1 MKRPPVTYCSLECRA
16 PPSANACF
24 RNAAG
29 KGRVKTKV
37 YTDWITAAA
46 WDIAVQNPGCVSGPY
61 HLLVTVKRANLRKDL
76 DNFIKPIS
84 DLLVTMGVV
93 DDDRFCESISAQWS
107 DKWTGVRVT
116 VIAAAQAR
124 REAA

>member
-37 YTDWITAAA
+37 YTDWITAAG
-46 WDIAVQNPGCVSGPY
+46 WEIAVQNPGCVSGPY
-61 HLLVTVKRANLRKDL
+61 HLQISIRRASLRRDL
-76 DNFIKPIS
+76 DNFCKPIS
-84 DLLVTMGVV
+84 DLLVTMGIV
-93 DDDRFCESISAQWS
+93 DDDRFAESLSVFWS
-107 DKWTGVRVT
+107 DKHAGVKITIVAHG
-116 VIAAAQAR
+116 VAQS
-124 REAA
+124 EAA